1 MSHRKA
7 RWTTVGLSLGVM
19 AAGAA
24 LAGCEM
30 SGFFDP
36 TQPRIS
42 GRTPIVL
49 PILNAIDVLDEYE
62 PYTNVTEV
70 QPLDLIPEVREYVV
84 GPNDVIQITI
94 YDLVLLGQPDVQ
106 QRVVDELGNIRLPAG
121 IGTVQV
127 AGRTPSQIEKDI
139 AQILQQKNILQDPT
153 VSVMM
158 LRRQQNIFSII
169 GEPRQGNTLF
179 GQYEIP
185 KPDFRL
191 LDAIAMARGISGN
204 TRTLYIY
211 RTVPLTPEAAG
222 ERPSEPVEPGLG
234 DLPEEAARSPEDLIG
249 DLESALQ
256 APPTTPGGRA
266 PEVDDRGDAPPAAL
280 EHGLDSGG
288 PPRWVFVGDKWVKV
302 QEPARAPEGMA
313 SAMDELVTQR
323 VIAVPYDRLLAGD
336 MRYNIVIRPGD
347 IIKVPA
353 QFAGNVYVS
362 GNVNRPGTYTLPGEK
377 DLTIKSLL
385 AAAGGFGALAVPERA
400 ELIRRIGEDQE
411 AIVRIDL
418 RKIELGT
425 QPDIFLKPNDHL
437 RVGTNPFALPLAVA
451 RNGFRMT
458 YGFGFVLDRNFGP
471 DVFDN

>member
-1 MSHRKA
+1 MI
-7 RWTTVGLSLGVM
+7 GLRGVLGLGI
-19 AAGAA
+19 AATAAA
-24 LAGCEM
+24 LVGCET
-30 SGFFDP
+30 SSFFDP
-36 TQPRIS
+36 SQPT
-42 GRTPIVL
+42 GFHRTPIVL
-49 PILNAIDVLDEYE
+49 PILNSLDVLDEHE
-62 PYTNVTEV
+62 PYSAGVTEV

-84 GPNDVIQITI
+84 GPNDVIQVTI
-94 YDLVLLGQPDVQ
+94 YDLRLLGEPDVQ

-121 IGTVQV
+121 IDSVQV

-139 AQILQQKNILQDPT
+139 AQILQQKNILQDPN

-169 GEPRQGNTLF
+169 GEPTSGGGGSLF
-179 GQYEIP
+179 GQFEIP

-222 ERPSEPVEPGLG
+222 ERPSEPVGPGPG
-234 DLPEEAARSPEDLIG
+234 DLPEEAGRRPDQLID

-256 APPTTPGGRA
+256 DPGTGPRNGAPQ
-266 PEVDDRGDAPPAAL
+266 VSDRGEAPPAAL
-280 EHGLDSGG
+280 EQGLDGG
-288 PPRWVFVGDKWVKV
+288 GAPRWVFVGNRWVRIQDPV
-302 QEPARAPEGMA
+302 SSDGEGT
-313 SAMDELVTQR
+313 AMDELLTQR
-323 VIAVPYDRLLAGD
+323 VIAVPYDRLLEGD

-353 QFAGNVYVS
+353 RFAGNVYVS
-362 GNVNRPGTYTLPGEK
+362 GQVNRPGTFVLPGEK
-377 DLTIKSLL
+377 DLTIKTLL
-385 AAAGGFGALAVPERA
+385 AAAGGFSALAIPQRA
-400 ELIRRIGEDQE
+400 ELIRRLGENQE

-418 RKIELGT
+418 RKIDEGT

-437 RVGTNPFALPLAVA
+437 RVGTNLPALPLAVA

-471 DVFDN
+471 DVFDNN